1 MNLLSLNLM
10 LLVIESCGLHG
21 YNFIQGFLGLLGL
34 LTLLEQ
40 RVGQQL
46 NICALA
52 YKKVND

>member
-1 MNLLSLNLM
+1 M
-10 LLVIESCGLHG
+10 
-21 YNFIQGFLGLLGL
+21 FLGLFGL

-52 YKKVND
+52 YKKVNDQLVYLYGGGLLSETFPSSFLHRF